1 MGNSAIS
8 ALNEINIPIVIN
20 KADNRNFIF
29 LEKKS
34 HHLIAYNFELTFISY
49 NLQMDQQVDFQF
61 VLPCM
66 LLQRL
71 LWFVYLNH
79 NLLQV

>member
-34 HHLIAYNFELTFISY
+34 HHLMTYNFELTFY
-49 NLQMDQQVDFQF
+49 KLQLADGSTS
-61 VLPCM
+61 
-66 LLQRL
+66 
-71 LWFVYLNH
+71 
-79 NLLQV
+79 